1 MISKFWVAQRMDN
14 IKKIFWKTIIILK
27 KSGVL
32 EHVVL
37 IGSWVEYI
45 YERSNYLKEFEANL
59 KTKDIDFLIKNIH
72 KPREGVDIVDI
83 LEKEGYAIDI
93 DYISGAYKFYKG
105 KDLEIEF
112 LVKEIGKGQIKPYKV
127 PSFGIK
133 AEGLRYMDLLLDNTI
148 TINIENI
155 DIAVPSPQ
163 AYLLQK
169 IIINDQRK
177 NKAGK
182 DYLGIENLLDNI
194 KRSDTQYQELGKL
207 YNSLTK
213 KRRNKIDKFLN
224 INLFDLLE

>member
-14 IKKIFWKTIIILK
+14 IKKIFWETIIILK
-27 KSGVL
+27 KNRIL

-45 YERSNYLKEFEANL
+45 YERSNYLEEFEANL

-72 KPREGVDIVDI
+72 KPREGIDIVDI
-83 LEKEGYAIDI
+83 LEKEDYVTDI

-112 LVKEIGKGQIKPYKV
+112 LVREIGKGQIKPYTV

-155 DIAVPSPQ
+155 DITVPSPQ